1 MDEEGNITRRRA
13 LIAGGAVLAFGSGV
27 AYMGSRS
34 GASGQHYVPD
44 TTHAGSGTTGF
55 DVDLDGRPIAGE
67 RDAPIDIYYWT
78 DYLCPFCK
86 QFETETLP
94 ELGREHL
101 DTGDARLAVLP
112 YPNIGE
118 YSTPAAVW
126 GRCVWSQV
134 ADSDP
139 DAFWNWHAAVFAEQP
154 ESGTD
159 WADDETF
166 AAVTEQTAGVD
177 LSAVETCREERGVSI
192 RERIEPN
199 VGVARE
205 SRIQGTPGF
214 VLYNRDSGAAGKLV
228 GAHPYENFA
237 EAIEKVMEA

>member
-13 LIAGGAVLAFGSGV
+13 LIAGGAVLVFGGGV
-27 AYMGSRS
+27 AYIGSRS
-34 GASGQHYVPD
+34 DASGQHYVPD

-55 DVDLDGRPIAGE
+55 DVDLDGRPIAGK
-67 RDAPIDIYYWT
+67 RDAPVDIYYWT

-94 ELGREHL
+94 ELGRKFL

-112 YPNIGE
+112 YPNIGA
-118 YSTPAAVW
+118 YSMPAAVW

-134 ADSDP
+134 AESNP
-139 DAFWNWHAAVFAEQP
+139 DAFWNWHSAAFAEQAD
-154 ESGTD
+154 SGTD
-159 WADDETF
+159 WADEATF
-166 AAVTEQTAGVD
+166 AAVTEQTDGVD
-177 LSAVETCREERGVSI
+177 RSAVETCREERSSSI
-192 RERIEPN
+192 RARIEPN

-205 SRIQGTPGF
+205 SRIMGTPGF